1 MYNLNNHYDN
11 IWHLALQRFSNPR
24 IGYFMPFGSTRLED
38 IENRFV
44 KLGDVDCTIF
54 CYDQEPL
61 IKFFNTKV
69 FVENQDWSHADGFRY
84 TILLNTELDSD
95 PKNDF
100 LTRFRFLDCYY
111 FHHGLA
117 ASDWFRGA
125 QFWPQF
131 VPLEKR
137 KLKHKFISFNRL
149 TSADRVYR
157 SLLINEFVKH
167 DVLGQGLVSYSK
179 QCPMGGDYNQELSKH
194 KLVPDYVKLEAISNI
209 SQIKGE
215 LRIDYKEEELI
226 PNQSYS
232 ISCIPE
238 CMETFL
244 YIVSETCY
252 WGRKKHLTEKI
263 FKPVVC
269 RMPFVLVGPAHN
281 LEYLRS
287 YGFKTFSPWIDE
299 TYDTIEDD
307 IERMRVIGEEIA
319 RLSRLSTTELT
330 DMLMEMKEVLDH
342 NFNRF
347 FSYDFVADVW
357 GELETNFASAC
368 DEFVIRN
375 S

>member
-11 IWHLALQRFSNPR
+11 IWSLALQRFRNPR
-24 IGYFMPFGSTRLED
+24 IGYFMPFGATRLDD
-38 IENRFV
+38 IENRFI
-44 KLGDVDCTIF
+44 KEGDVDCAIF

-61 IKFFNTKV
+61 IKFYNTEV
-69 FVENQDWSHADGFRY
+69 FIENQDWSHADGFY
-84 TILLNTELDSD
+84 WTILLNTELDSE
-95 PKNDF
+95 PKTEI
-100 LTRFRFLDCYY
+100 LERFRFLDCYY

-149 TSADRVYR
+149 TSDDRVYR
-157 SLLINEFVKH
+157 SLLVNELVNY
-167 DVLGQGLVSYSK
+167 DLLGKGLISYSK
-179 QCPMGGDYNQELSKH
+179 KCPMGGTYSEELLKH
-194 KLVPDYVKLEAISNI
+194 EAIPKTLALEAVANI

-215 LRIDYKEEELI
+215 LRIDYKEEEFI
-226 PNQSYS
+226 PNQSYN

-244 YIVSETCY
+244 YVVSETCY

-269 RMPFVLVGPAHN
+269 RMPFILVGPAHN

-287 YGFKTFSPWIDE
+287 YGFKTFNKWIDE
-299 TYDTIEDD
+299 SYDTVEND
-307 IERMRVIGEEIA
+307 IERMHQIGKELDRIC
-319 RLSRLSTTELT
+319 RLSTAELT
-330 DMLMEMKEVLDH
+330 DMLLEMKAVLDH

-347 FSYDFVADVW
+347 FSYEFVADVW
-357 GELETNFASAC
+357 GELETNFSSAC
-368 DEFVIRN
+368 NEFVIRN